1 LTVVST
7 QLGNNS
13 QLEYRILKVQIMTQ
27 LYKTGMKFVLAFV
40 LLTALIG
47 VDIAMPAYGFSLNT
61 LPSVAACEPHVGSC
75 PGP

>member
-1 LTVVST
+1 
-7 QLGNNS
+7 
-13 QLEYRILKVQIMTQ
+13 MTQ
-27 LYKTGMKFVLAFV
+27 LYKTGMKFVLAFL

-47 VDIAMPAYGFSLNT
+47 ADIAMPAYGFSLKT